1 MAVLCAL
8 SGCGSSHHTAF
19 VTNPV
24 TGSVASYRVDDQT
37 GAFSQIPGS
46 PYLAGISPT
55 AIVMHPNGKWAYVT
69 NGGGP
74 DISFFKISSVFSLTE
89 VMPRTPTGDNPA
101 SLAIDPPG
109 KFIYVASANKN
120 FVTAYAIDASAGTLS
135 QVGTPVAAG
144 YNPIFVTISPSGKY
158 LYVANS
164 AGGTVSGFALDG
176 AGGLTQVPGSPY
188 NLNFNGQVSGPSWL
202 AIDSQERFLF
212 VANQLANNVAGFTI
226 NSTTGALTSIPGQP
240 FVVGINPTSLT
251 FATIQSGTYLY
262 VCNLKS
268 SNVTA
273 LTVNNQGVAT
283 QVSGSPYAAGQS
295 PNVIELDPNGQFLYV
310 SSHDNRQILSFVI
323 NQLTGQIAQKSK
335 SGLGDTPSSLLVLK

>member
-1 MAVLCAL
+1 VAVLCAL

-19 VTNPV
+19 ITNPV
-24 TGSVASYRVDDQT
+24 SGSVASYRVDDQT
-37 GAFSQIPGS
+37 GSFGQIPGS

-55 AIVMHPNGKWAYVT
+55 AIVLHPNGKWVYVT

-74 DISFFKISSVFSLTE
+74 DISQFKISSFFSLTE

-101 SLAIDPPG
+101 SLAIDPAG
-109 KFIYVASANKN
+109 KFLYVANANKN
-120 FVTAYAIDASAGTLS
+120 YVTVYAIDGSTGALS
-135 QVGTPVAAG
+135 QVGLPVPAG
-144 YNPIFVTISPSGKY
+144 FNPIFVTISPSGKY

-176 AGGLTQVPGSPY
+176 SGGLTQVPGSPY
-188 NLNFNGQVSGPSWL
+188 NLNFNGQLSGPSWL

-226 NSTTGALTSIPGQP
+226 GSNTGALATIPGQP

-251 FATIQSGTYLY
+251 FATIKSGTYLY

-273 LTVNNQGVAT
+273 LSVNDQGVAT
-283 QVSGSPYAAGQS
+283 QINGSPYAAGQS
-295 PNVIELDPNGQFLYV
+295 PNVIELDPTGQFLYV
-310 SSHDNRQILSFVI
+310 SSHDSRQILSFFI

-335 SGLGDTPSSLLVLK
+335 SGLADTPSSVLVLK